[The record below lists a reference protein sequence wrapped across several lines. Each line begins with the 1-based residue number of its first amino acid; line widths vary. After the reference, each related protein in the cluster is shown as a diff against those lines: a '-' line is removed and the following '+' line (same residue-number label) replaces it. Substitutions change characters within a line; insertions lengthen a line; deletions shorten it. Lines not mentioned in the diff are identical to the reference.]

1 MLTDILIASK
11 DEASTIFDQYPQRKD
26 WSSLELKGLDNF
38 KLAALLTVLGS
49 TAEAEALEGEE
60 CLITSNEDGPWLFL
74 LPIAFRDKL
83 AALPTSEFRA
93 IAVRWV
99 AHEELAIDR
108 WSVEDVEPGISM
120 LSEHAKKS
128 VEAGK
133 DLLLWMSL

>member
-49 TAEAEALEGEE
+49 TADAEALEGEE
-60 CLITSNEDGPWLFL
+60 CLVASNEDGPWLFL
-74 LPIAFRDKL
+74 LPITFRDTL
-83 AALPTSEFRA
+83 AAIPASELRA
-93 IAVRWV
+93 VAERWV
-99 AHEELAIDR
+99 TQEDLAIDR
-108 WSVEDVEPGISM
+108 WSVADVEPCIGM
-120 LSEHAKKS
+120 LNEHAKKS
-128 VEAGK
+128 LEADK